1 MMKIEVHHYFHGGH
15 SDVNEKL
22 DAILKLLRESKTR
35 EVHMSAEM
43 DTLAAAVQ
51 QNTSLDD
58 SIISLLNGIA
68 AQLTATAGDK
78 AQALALAAELNAK
91 SAALSA
97 AITAN
102 TPQAPPA

>member
-1 MMKIEVHHYFHGGH
+1 MMKMEVHHYFHGDH

-22 DAILKLLRESKTR
+22 NAILNLLRESKTR

-43 DTLAAAVQ
+43 DALAAAVTE
-51 QNTSLDD
+51 NTTLDD
-58 SIISLLNGIA
+58 SIINLLNGIA

-102 TPQAPPA
+102 TPAAPPA

>member
-1 MMKIEVHHYFHGGH
+1 MMKIEVHHYFHGDH

-35 EVHMSAEM
+35 EVVMSIEM
-43 DTLAAAVQ
+43 DALAAAVQ
-51 QNTSLDD
+51 QNTNLDD

-91 SAALSA
+91 SEALSA

-102 TPQAPPA
+102 TPAAPPA